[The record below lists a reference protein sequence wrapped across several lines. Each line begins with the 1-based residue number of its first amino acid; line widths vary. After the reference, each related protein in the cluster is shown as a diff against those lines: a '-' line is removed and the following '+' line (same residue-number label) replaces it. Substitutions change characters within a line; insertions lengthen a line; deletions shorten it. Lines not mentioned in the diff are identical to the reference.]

1 MCLKRGYVLL
11 PFFLLLLFC
20 VCLFVFLADARV
32 DSGEG
37 RISLKELWS
46 DFSVELL
53 GFV

>member
-11 PFFLLLLFC
+11 PFFFFVVVVL
-20 VCLFVFLADARV
+20 CLFFFLADARV

-46 DFSVELL
+46 HFSVDLL